1 MFFIDINITGLVK
14 GSNSNGKST
23 EPSAPALSMTM
34 DNDPFSFEITDTTQE
49 FSEYLGVN
57 VQGSSR
63 QKILFIDDISDEEIS
78 KSFISSLEGRY
89 KVNLVKKVSKSET
102 KIQCVKQT
110 HLELPERKEEF
121 FNNETK
127 LEEDTQIYNQ
137 CIMDLK
143 FSGADPQ
150 DVAIDLYQKSKVN
163 SLIRV
168 LFCVFFLEFPI
179 IEQGKI

>member
-1 MFFIDINITGLVK
+1 
-14 GSNSNGKST
+14 
-23 EPSAPALSMTM
+23 M
-34 DNDPFSFEITDTTQE
+34 DNDPFSFEITDTIQE

-168 LFCVFFLEFPI
+168 LFCVFF
-179 IEQGKI
+179 